1 MSKVEVKLDDK
12 GMEELL
18 RSPPVLADLKRR
30 ADRIAAVCGF
40 GYKAY
45 AEQGR
50 SRARASVVAATRGAR
65 RDNARKNTLI
75 RNMSAGR

>member
-12 GMEELL
+12 AMEELL

-45 AEQGR
+45 AEQG
-50 SRARASVVAATRGAR
+50 ASPGPRVGGG
-65 RDNARKNTLI
+65 RDPRCPP
-75 RNMSAGR
+75 R